1 MMLKLRMAMQVKPT
15 FGCCSRRFWTLLPH
29 HALLFSLSSLEPLF
43 PISSFSCIF
52 NLLSQEGW
60 EKLCGASLP
69 VLNVAVTEADNMA
82 RWRMIAM
89 MGHIYIYIHMASHDD
104 STCLELQSASISCN
118 LETGSHCCHHQPLQF
133 SHAFHTVSLARFQF
147 VQVSKKTAEEM
158 NLTRPCLRCLQVVEC
173 PFSSRAMCFQDLSAS
188 LKVLQGQT
196 ISVLVCFGRGPEIE
210 TRPDP
215 EPADSIKEKAGA
227 YRRT

>member
-1 MMLKLRMAMQVKPT
+1 MLQPKILD
-15 FGCCSRRFWTLLPH
+15 
-29 HALLFSLSSLEPLF
+29 ALAAPCTSHFSLSSLEPLF

-89 MGHIYIYIHMASHDD
+89 MGHIYLYIYIYIHMASHDD

-118 LETGSHCCHHQPLQF
+118 LETGSHCCHHQQL
-133 SHAFHTVSLARFQF
+133 HAS
-147 VQVSKKTAEEM
+147 
-158 NLTRPCLRCLQVVEC
+158 NLCRCQ
-173 PFSSRAMCFQDLSAS
+173 
-188 LKVLQGQT
+188 
-196 ISVLVCFGRGPEIE
+196 
-210 TRPDP
+210 
-215 EPADSIKEKAGA
+215 
-227 YRRT
+227 RRLPRR